1 MRAFL
6 NFSMLQAGRPIGQ
19 SAPYG
24 KPSGRAGGH
33 SVGVDKNSSEV
44 AAQAWFPKEAEIWN
58 QPTWSRVSTQFAL
71 SHSRSHTRA
80 LALALSRSRTRDLAL
95 ALSAVCSPSLSGR
108 RDSKFTSKY
117 GGKARDGE
125 RDRLPGRVQQG
136 MCHGCFSFAGVR
148 SRAEP
153 SPSNQMDGAAL
164 TIRGQGL
171 PALLAPEQSK
181 EID

>member
-1 MRAFL
+1 MNRAHL
-6 NFSMLQAGRPIGQ
+6 
-19 SAPYG
+19 SA

-171 PALLAPEQSK
+171 PVLLAPEQSK